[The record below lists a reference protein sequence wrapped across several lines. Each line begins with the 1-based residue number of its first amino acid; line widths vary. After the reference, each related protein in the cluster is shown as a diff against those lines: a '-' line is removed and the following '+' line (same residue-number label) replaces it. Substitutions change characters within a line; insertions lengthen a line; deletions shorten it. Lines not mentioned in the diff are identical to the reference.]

1 VVEAVPEDAD
11 VVTRG
16 ETMRLGKHAART
28 AGLFAIIV
36 STLSLATA
44 PAAAESVSGEARVI
58 DGDSLE
64 VAGKRIRLFGIDAPE
79 ATQKCERS
87 GERWA
92 CGEAAAEQ
100 LKGLIAAD
108 SVTCE
113 GNEHDAYGRLL
124 AVCRVAGVDLNRAMV
139 AGGWATAF
147 LRYSADYVA
156 DETRARA
163 ARLGLWGSN
172 FMAPEDYRRA
182 EDERD
187 TRPPPRPAIRSAPSR
202 PLSGCVIKGNRS
214 RRGDWI
220 YHLPGMPYYNETRAE
235 EMFCS
240 EAEAVAAGYR
250 KSRARS

>member
-1 VVEAVPEDAD
+1 
-11 VVTRG
+11 
-16 ETMRLGKHAART
+16 MRLVKYAAQR
-28 AGLFAIIV
+28 ACELAII
-36 STLSLATA
+36 TAALSLAA
-44 PAAAESVSGEARVI
+44 VPAATETVSGQVKVI

-64 VAGKRIRLFGIDAPE
+64 VAGRRVRLFGIDAPE
-79 ATQKCERS
+79 ATQKCDRS
-87 GERWA
+87 GESWA
-92 CGEAAAEQ
+92 CGAASAEE
-100 LKGLIAAD
+100 LKGLIGTD

-113 GNEHDAYGRLL
+113 GSERDVYGRLL
-124 AVCRVAGVDLNRAMV
+124 AVCRVAGVDINRTMV

-147 LRYSADYVA
+147 RRYSEDYVA

-182 EDERD
+182 EDAGD
-187 TRPPPRPAIRSAPSR
+187 TRQRPRPALRSAPSR
-202 PLSGCVIKGNRS
+202 SLSGCVIKGNRS

-250 KSRARS
+250 KSRAGN